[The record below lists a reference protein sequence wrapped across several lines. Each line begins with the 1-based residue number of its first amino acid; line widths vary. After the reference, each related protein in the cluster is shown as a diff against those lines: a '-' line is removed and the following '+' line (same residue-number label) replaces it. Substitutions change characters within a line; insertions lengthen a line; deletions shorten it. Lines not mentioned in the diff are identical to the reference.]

1 MSDSLV
7 YDMSQMSEGSPQV
20 FVKRDWLSLLDQQN
34 GNYLGNQS
42 VIDTSQLSN
51 SNKYMAYREGYLAVP
66 LTLAVQGTK
75 KTTSSANANGP
86 QSLLQGGDNIGGSSV
101 GAPGI
106 PTAAVGLKNWF
117 GHLVH
122 SMTLDY
128 AGTTIIQNTPLTSIW
143 THFGLMTTMSMGDVL
158 MNGSTIGFYPDNA
171 KSFGLNLT
179 NTQLSSVPATGTYPT
194 LVTFPAG
201 GGRDVTNLVQF
212 TGIPNVPGACNTY
225 SIPNLP
231 PTCNNVIPLDQSNP
245 GMFKRSQYWSFSKEA
260 IAGGYNNYVA
270 SATTQTTYGQA
281 YSVAL
286 ADNAV
291 NNLRLSAVVKNQ
303 LPTDSVAG
311 YLQYGILAIIKLKDL
326 HPFFSQV
333 PLLKGVFMRLTLN
346 LNQPSFTISQRAPVF
361 AQANTGTGANI
372 NYGIAA
378 NPSFD
383 IASMTSPLGGV
394 NPVLVAC
401 QSRMLTSIVSPGDE
415 YSSSVNAAE
424 GFLYNGKGLDKFGT
438 GNNLITISLNV
449 GNKTTNPA
457 ITQGDTAANID
468 QSIQLY
474 VPAYTFNPTFE
485 EAYLGSPVKT
495 VVYTD
500 IYQYTTPII
509 SGNGAT
515 FNQLLT
521 NGIAN
526 IKSIL
531 VFPVYD
537 NMVDKENYTYQGS
550 SGVGAGV
557 ESIAKSTSPLLSP
570 FDTCPSTTSPLCHI
584 ANFNVVVAGQNM
596 IYNTQK
602 YAYEE
607 FLNNLSGCNSIN
619 ANLVNGL
626 TSGLIGQSEFMA
638 SQCLY
643 YVNTSR
649 MLPVDEVVPKSVS
662 ITGQNQSSQDVR
674 YICFIEYGVQVSV
687 DVLTGSRV

>member
-66 LTLAVQGTK
+66 LTLAVQGQPVD
-75 KTTSSANANGP
+75 ANNQTLLTAQPNLGVANQP
-86 QSLLQGGDNIGGSSV
+86 
-101 GAPGI
+101 APG
-106 PTAAVGLKNWF
+106 TAFPNTKLATGAVGLKNWF

-143 THFGLMTTMSMGDVL
+143 THFGLMTTLSMGDVL
-158 MNGSTIGFYPDNA
+158 ANGATIGFYPDNA
-171 KSFGLNLT
+171 TSFGLNLT
-179 NTQLSSVPATGTYPT
+179 NTQATQP
-194 LVTFPAG
+194 P
-201 GGRDVTNLVQF
+201 
-212 TGIPNVPGACNTY
+212 GIPNYPGVCNTY
-225 SIPNLP
+225 SMLNITSIPNMDM
-231 PTCNNVIPLDQSNP
+231 PLGQANEGMLRRSN
-245 GMFKRSQYWSFSKEA
+245 YWSFSNTA
-260 IAGGYNNYVA
+260 TAGGFQNLVATPGTDPQTFEYV
-270 SATTQTTYGQA
+270 TYGQA
-281 YSVAL
+281 YSA
-286 ADNAV
+286 AISSAAMEQ
-291 NNLRLSAVVKNQ
+291 LRLSMIVKNQ
-303 LPTDSVAG
+303 APGPYGPGGAQIGG
-311 YLQYGILAIIKLKDL
+311 YLQYGILAIIRLKDL

-346 LNQPSFTISQRAPVF
+346 LNQPNFTLSQRQWA
-361 AQANTGTGANI
+361 AQASPAT
-372 NYGIAA
+372 

-383 IASMTSPLGGV
+383 MVSVTSPLGGV
-394 NPVLVAC
+394 NPILIQP
-401 QSRMLTSIVSPGDE
+401 QSRMLTGLVEPGNE
-415 YSSSVNAAE
+415 HVSSVSGCEN
-424 GFLYNGKGLDKFGT
+424 FLYNGQFTGGAFGQ
-438 GNNLITISLNV
+438 GSNLMTVTLNV
-449 GNKTTNPA
+449 GNTPSDPSILSSNRA
-457 ITQGDTAANID
+457 TASNLD
-468 QSIQLY
+468 QSIMLY

-500 IYQYTTPII
+500 IYQYTTPAVTA
-509 SGNGAT
+509 NGT

-526 IKSIL
+526 IKSVL
-531 VFPVYD
+531 VFPVYE
-537 NMVDKENYTYQGS
+537 NMVSKDYSYTGPYP
-550 SGVGAGV
+550 GAPQ
-557 ESIAKSTSPLLSP
+557 SIAKTTSPLLSP

-607 FLNNLSGCNSIN
+607 FINQLSGCNSIN

-626 TSGLIGQSEFMA
+626 TSGLIGQSDFVA

-662 ITGQNQSSQDVR
+662 IQGQNMSTQSVR

>member
-66 LTLAVQGTK
+66 LTLAVQGTVQSGAS
-75 KTTSSANANGP
+75 TV
-86 QSLLQGGDNIGGSSV
+86 SLLQGGDSIGGATV

-179 NTQLSSVPATGTYPT
+179 NQQTTTVGQVPN
-194 LVTFPAG
+194 FPG
-201 GGRDVTNLVQF
+201 VN
-212 TGIPNVPGACNTY
+212 NTY

-231 PTCNNVIPLDQSNP
+231 PMCNNVIPLDQSNP
-245 GMFKRSQYWSFSKEA
+245 GMFKRSQYWSFSNSA
-260 IAGGYNNYVA
+260 IAGGFNNYVQA
-270 SATTQTTYGQA
+270 SSTYTTYGQP
-281 YSVAL
+281 YSA
-286 ADNAV
+286 AIQESAMKQ
-291 NNLRLSAVVKNQ
+291 LRLSMVVKNQ
-303 LPTDSVAG
+303 VPSPTDIG
-311 YLQYGILAIIKLKDL
+311 FLQYGILAIIRLKDL

-346 LNQPSFTISQRAPVF
+346 LNQPSFTLSQRAPVYTT
-361 AQANTGTGANI
+361 AGPPS
-372 NYGIAA
+372 AA
-378 NPSFD
+378 SNPSFD
-383 IASMTSPLGGV
+383 MVSVTSPLGGV

-401 QSRMLTSIVSPGDE
+401 QSRMMTSIVEPGNV
-415 YSSSVNAAE
+415 YCSSVNAAE
-424 GFLYNGKGLDKFGT
+424 GFLFNGSGLDTFGT
-438 GNNLITISLNV
+438 GNNLMTITLNV
-449 GNKTTNPA
+449 GNKPNNSA
-457 ITQGDTAANID
+457 ISEGIAAGNLD

-500 IYQYTTPII
+500 IYQYTTPAVEA
-509 SGNGAT
+509 NGV

-531 VFPVYD
+531 VFPVYE
-537 NMVDKENYTYQGS
+537 NMVASTYSYTGTTGGGQ
-550 SGVGAGV
+550 
-557 ESIAKSTSPLLSP
+557 SIAKSTSPLLSP

-607 FLNNLSGCNSIN
+607 FINNLSGCNSIN

-626 TSGLIGQSEFMA
+626 TSGLIGQSDFTA

-662 ITGQNQSSQDVR
+662 IQGQNMSTQSVR

>member
-66 LTLAVQGTK
+66 LTLAVQGTIK
-75 KTTSSANANGP
+75 ATSNSP
-86 QSLLQGGDNIGGSSV
+86 TLLQGGDNIGGTTV

-179 NTQLSSVPATGTYPT
+179 NQQTTATGSVPN
-194 LVTFPAG
+194 FPG
-201 GGRDVTNLVQF
+201 V
-212 TGIPNVPGACNTY
+212 CNTY
-225 SIPNLP
+225 SIPHLP
-231 PTCNNVIPLDQSNP
+231 QMVNNVIPLDQSNP
-245 GMFKRSQYWSFSKEA
+245 GMFKRSQYWSFSNSA
-260 IAGGYNNYVA
+260 IAGGFNNYVA
-270 SATTQTTYGQA
+270 AAQSYTTYGQP
-281 YSVAL
+281 YSA
-286 ADNAV
+286 AIQESAMKA
-291 NNLRLSAVVKNQ
+291 LRLSMVVKNQ
-303 LPTDSVAG
+303 PPSVTEIG
-311 YLQYGILAIIKLKDL
+311 YLQYGILAIIRLKDL

-346 LNQPSFTISQRAPVF
+346 LNQPSFTLSQRAPVF
-361 AQANTGTGANI
+361 LPASPPDE
-372 NYGIAA
+372 AA

-383 IASMTSPLGGV
+383 MVSVTSPLGGV

-401 QSRMLTSIVSPGDE
+401 QSRMMTSIVSPGE
-415 YSSSVNAAE
+415 VYSSSVNAAE
-424 GFLYNGKGLDKFGT
+424 GFLYNGSGMDPFGT
-438 GNNLITISLNV
+438 GNNLMTITLNV
-449 GNKTTNPA
+449 GNKPNNSA
-457 ITQGDTAANID
+457 ISEGITAGNLD

-500 IYQYTTPII
+500 IYQYTTPAIE
-509 SGNGAT
+509 GNGV

-531 VFPVYD
+531 VFPVYE
-537 NMVDKENYTYQGS
+537 NMVASTYNYTGTTGGGQ
-550 SGVGAGV
+550 
-557 ESIAKSTSPLLSP
+557 SIAKSTSPLLSP

-584 ANFNVVVAGQNM
+584 SNFNVVVAGQNM

-607 FLNNLSGCNSIN
+607 FINNLSGCNSIN

-626 TSGLIGQSEFMA
+626 TSGLIGQSDFNA

-662 ITGQNQSSQDVR
+662 IQGQNQSTQSVR

>member
-66 LTLAVQGTK
+66 LTLAVQGTEQSA
-75 KTTSSANANGP
+75 SSTNPTNP
-86 QSLLQGGDNIGGSSV
+86 VSSVSLLQGGDTIGGGTV
-101 GAPGI
+101 GAETGSI

-158 MNGSTIGFYPDNA
+158 MNGATIGFYPDNA

-179 NTQLSSVPATGTYPT
+179 NEQTTTTGQVPN
-194 LVTFPAG
+194 F
-201 GGRDVTNLVQF
+201 
-212 TGIPNVPGACNTY
+212 PGACNTY
-225 SIPNLP
+225 SIPNMP
-231 PTCNNVIPLDQSNP
+231 PMCNNVIPLDQSNP
-245 GMFKRSQYWSFSKEA
+245 GMFKRSQYWSFSTNA
-260 IAGGYNNYVA
+260 IAGGFNNYVKA
-270 SATTQTTYGQA
+270 AATVTTYGQP
-281 YSVAL
+281 YSAAIEKSAMEAL
-286 ADNAV
+286 
-291 NNLRLSAVVKNQ
+291 RMSMVVKNQ
-303 LPTDSVAG
+303 KPSTTVKG

-346 LNQPSFTISQRAPVF
+346 LNQPSFVLGQRAPVYLDTSSDPQA
-361 AQANTGTGANI
+361 AQ
-372 NYGIAA
+372 

-383 IASMTSPLGGV
+383 MVSVTSPLGGV

-401 QSRMLTSIVSPGDE
+401 QSRMLTSIIEPGDV
-415 YSSSVNAAE
+415 YCSSVNAAE
-424 GFLYNGKGLDKFGT
+424 GFLYNSGGLDKFGT
-438 GNNLITISLNV
+438 GNNKMTITLNV
-449 GNKTTNPA
+449 GNKPNNPA
-457 ITQGDTAANID
+457 ISEGDIAGNLD

-500 IYQYTTPII
+500 IYQYTTPPIK
-509 SGNGAT
+509 GNGAN

-531 VFPVYD
+531 VFPVYE
-537 NMVDKENYTYQGS
+537 NMVASTYSYQGQTNI
-550 SGVGAGV
+550 GLGID
-557 ESIAKSTSPLLSP
+557 SIAKSTSPLLSP

-626 TSGLIGQSEFMA
+626 TSGLIGQSDFMA

-662 ITGQNQSSQDVR
+662 IQGQNMSTQSVR
-674 YICFIEYGVQVSV
+674 YICFVEYGVQVSV

>member
-66 LTLAVQGTK
+66 LTLAVQGQPVD
-75 KTTSSANANGP
+75 ANG
-86 QSLLQGGDNIGGSSV
+86 QTLLTAQASLGV
-101 GAPGI
+101 ATGAPAKLATG
-106 PTAAVGLKNWF
+106 AVGLKNWF

-143 THFGLMTTMSMGDVL
+143 THFGLMTTLSMGDVL
-158 MNGSTIGFYPDNA
+158 ANGSTIGFYPDNA
-171 KSFGLNLT
+171 TSFGLNLT
-179 NTQLSSVPATGTYPT
+179 NTQT
-194 LVTFPAG
+194 LAPP
-201 GGRDVTNLVQF
+201 
-212 TGIPNVPGACNTY
+212 GIPNYPGVCNTY
-225 SIPNLP
+225 SMLNITSIPNMDM
-231 PTCNNVIPLDQSNP
+231 PLGQANEGMLRRSN
-245 GMFKRSQYWSFSKEA
+245 YWSFSNTA
-260 IAGGYNNYVA
+260 TAGGFQNLVADTSGATPVYNKV
-270 SATTQTTYGQA
+270 TYGQP
-281 YSVAL
+281 YSA
-286 ADNAV
+286 AISSGAMEQ
-291 NNLRLSAVVKNQ
+291 LRLSMIVKNQ
-303 LPTDSVAG
+303 APGVGPTGAQVGG
-311 YLQYGILAIIKLKDL
+311 YLQYGILAIIRLKDL

-346 LNQPSFTISQRAPVF
+346 LNQPRFTLSQRQY
-361 AQANTGTGANI
+361 AQQASTAI
-372 NYGIAA
+372 

-383 IASMTSPLGGV
+383 MVSVTSPLGGV
-394 NPVLVAC
+394 NPILIQP
-401 QSRMLTSIVSPGDE
+401 QSRMLTGLVEPG
-415 YSSSVNAAE
+415 SQHVSSVSGCEN
-424 GFLYNGKGLDKFGT
+424 FLFNGKFTSATSTFGQ
-438 GNNLITISLNV
+438 GSNLMTVTLNV
-449 GNKTTNPA
+449 GNTPSDPSILSSNR
-457 ITQGDTAANID
+457 DTASNLD
-468 QSIQLY
+468 QSIMLY

-500 IYQYTTPII
+500 IYQYTTPAV
-509 SGNGAT
+509 SANSP

-531 VFPVYD
+531 VFPVYE
-537 NMVDKENYTYQGS
+537 NMVSKDYSYVGSYTNPPQ
-550 SGVGAGV
+550 
-557 ESIAKSTSPLLSP
+557 SIAKTTSPLLSP

-626 TSGLIGQSEFMA
+626 TSGLIGQSDFVA

-662 ITGQNQSSQDVR
+662 IQGQNMSTQSVR

>member
-75 KTTSSANANGP
+75 QASEGAPT
-86 QSLLQGGDNIGGSSV
+86 LLQGGDTIGGGTV

-179 NTQLSSVPATGTYPT
+179 NGQTT
-194 LVTFPAG
+194 TFPE
-201 GGRDVTNLVQF
+201 DPLTSPV
-212 TGIPNVPGACNTY
+212 PNFPGVSNTY

-231 PTCNNVIPLDQSNP
+231 PMCNNVIPLDQSNP
-245 GMFKRSQYWSFSKEA
+245 GMFKRSQYWSFSNNA
-260 IAGGYNNYVA
+260 IAGGFNNYVE
-270 SATTQTTYGQA
+270 SVLKVTTYGQS
-281 YSVAL
+281 YSA
-286 ADNAV
+286 AISESAMQA
-291 NNLRLSAVVKNQ
+291 LRLSMVVENT
-303 LPTDSVAG
+303 PPSVDKAG
-311 YLQYGILAIIKLKDL
+311 YLQYGILAIIKLKDI

-346 LNQPSFTISQRAPVF
+346 LNQPSFILGQRAPIYNVGG
-361 AQANTGTGANI
+361 NV
-372 NYGIAA
+372 A

-383 IASMTSPLGGV
+383 MVSVTSPLGGV

-401 QSRMLTSIVSPGDE
+401 QSRMLTSIVTPGQE

-424 GFLYNGKGLDKFGT
+424 GFLYNNTGLDTFGT
-438 GNNLITISLNV
+438 GNNQMTITLNV
-449 GNKTTNPA
+449 GNKPNNSA
-457 ITQGDTAANID
+457 ITVGTTAANLD

-500 IYQYTTPII
+500 IYQYTTPPIKAN
-509 SGNGAT
+509 SP

-531 VFPVYD
+531 VFPVYE
-537 NMVDKENYTYQGS
+537 NMVSSSYAYQGAP
-550 SGVGAGV
+550 GVGEGID
-557 ESIAKSTSPLLSP
+557 SIAKSTSPLLSP

-626 TSGLIGQSEFMA
+626 TSGLIGQSDFMA

-662 ITGQNQSSQDVR
+662 IQGQNMSTQSVR

>member
-66 LTLAVQGTK
+66 LTLAVQGTVQDA
-75 KTTSSANANGP
+75 SGNA
-86 QSLLQGGDNIGGSSV
+86 LLQGGDSIGNATV

-143 THFGLMTTMSMGDVL
+143 THFGLMTTLSMGDVL
-158 MNGSTIGFYPDNA
+158 ANGSTIGFYPDNA

-179 NTQLSSVPATGTYPT
+179 NQQTTTVGQVPN
-194 LVTFPAG
+194 FPG
-201 GGRDVTNLVQF
+201 VN
-212 TGIPNVPGACNTY
+212 NTY

-231 PTCNNVIPLDQSNP
+231 PMCNNVIPLDQSNP
-245 GMFKRSQYWSFSKEA
+245 GMFKRSQYWSFSNSA
-260 IAGGYNNYVA
+260 IAGGFNNYVQA
-270 SATTQTTYGQA
+270 ANTYTTYGQP
-281 YSVAL
+281 YSA
-286 ADNAV
+286 AIQESAMKA
-291 NNLRLSAVVKNQ
+291 LRLSMVVKNQ
-303 LPTDSVAG
+303 RPSQADIG
-311 YLQYGILAIIKLKDL
+311 YLQYGILAIIRLKDL

-346 LNQPSFTISQRAPVF
+346 LNQPSFTLSQRAPVYISSPP
-361 AQANTGTGANI
+361 APASAS
-372 NYGIAA
+372 

-383 IASMTSPLGGV
+383 MVSVTSPLGGV

-401 QSRMLTSIVSPGDE
+401 QSRMMTSIVEPGDV
-415 YSSSVNAAE
+415 YCSSVNAAE
-424 GFLYNGKGLDKFGT
+424 GFLFNGSGLDTFGT
-438 GNNLITISLNV
+438 GNNQMTITLNV
-449 GNKTTNPA
+449 GNKPNNSA
-457 ITQGDTAANID
+457 ISEGIVAGNLD

-500 IYQYTTPII
+500 IYQYTTPAIE
-509 SGNGAT
+509 GGGV

-531 VFPVYD
+531 VFPVYE
-537 NMVDKENYTYQGS
+537 NMVASTYTYTGTTGGGQ
-550 SGVGAGV
+550 
-557 ESIAKSTSPLLSP
+557 SIAKSTSPLLSP

-584 ANFNVVVAGQNM
+584 SNFNVVVAGQNM

-626 TSGLIGQSEFMA
+626 TSGLIGQSDFTA

-662 ITGQNQSSQDVR
+662 IQGQNQSTQSVR